1 VKKRLLAIVLLCAA
15 TIVPRS
21 EAALLAQ
28 STQGQ
33 LISQAIE
40 DENAGRHL
48 KALDGWRAVI
58 TAGGV
63 LPGVL
68 GLERVYT
75 MMGDEVELLP
85 ILDSLISRFPDET
98 QIRSAQLRTLVAIGR
113 DAEAT
118 AAFRAWR
125 DLRPTD
131 VAPYRDYARILLYAN
146 RAATADSVL
155 QEATDALGS
164 SRALLLEAAQL
175 QAALG
180 RWREAASAWRE
191 TMRDQPYYESA
202 AVFSLGPAPDSTRDD
217 VRRELAASAAPLG
230 ASQALAMLEIGWGA
244 PRAGWQLLQGM
255 PPSDTVVSVWRAFA
269 EEAERAQAWAAARDA
284 LVAIHRATRTP
295 AIAERGANVAMRAN
309 DPATALTLAR
319 AAARG
324 GDPEKREALLGIELE
339 ALGRLGRA
347 AEAERTL
354 AAAAPALGPTG
365 TRGFA
370 RTIAWAWVQS
380 GDVAKARAA
389 IADAPLDADDAVTGW
404 LALFDGDLAAARPA
418 LRQGDVAAR
427 QSVPAL
433 ALLSRTKVERSPT
446 VGGAFLALARGDSSA
461 AASGFAAA
469 ASEIT
474 DATSLLL
481 VMAARVESARGAD
494 ARALPL
500 WKRVAEEFTDS
511 PEAPEARLEWARTL
525 ARRND
530 QDGAR
535 TQYEELIIQY
545 PTSALVPQA
554 RREMEALRTPRAP
567 RAERQL

>member
-1 VKKRLLAIVLLCAA
+1 VRAGLLALLLFAA
-15 TIVPRS
+15 APVVPGGG
-21 EAALLAQ
+21 AALHAQ
-28 STQGQ
+28 GTQGQ

-40 DENAGRHL
+40 HENAGRHPE
-48 KALDGWRAVI
+48 ALESWRAVI
-58 TAGGV
+58 AAGGV

-85 ILDSLISRFPDET
+85 ILDSLIPHFPDET
-98 QIRSAQLRTLVAIGR
+98 QIRAAQLRVLVAIGR
-113 DAEAT
+113 DADAT

-155 QEATDALGS
+155 QDATAALGS

-202 AVFSLGPAPDSTRDD
+202 AVFSLGPAPDSARDEI
-217 VRRELAASAAPLG
+217 RRELATPDAPLG
-230 ASQALAMLEIGWGA
+230 ASQALAVLEIGWGA
-244 PRAGWQLLQGM
+244 PRAGWQVLQGM
-255 PPSDTVVSVWRAFA
+255 PASDTVVGVWRAFA

-284 LVAIHRATRTP
+284 LMAIHRTTRAP
-295 AIAERGANVAMRAN
+295 AVAERGAQAAMRAN
-309 DPATALTLAR
+309 DPDAALMLAR

-354 AAAAPALGPTG
+354 AAAAPAIGATA

-389 IADAPLDADDAVTGW
+389 IADAPLDAEDAVTGW

-418 LRQGDVAAR
+418 LRQGDVAA
-427 QSVPAL
+427 
-433 ALLSRTKVERSPT
+433 
-446 VGGAFLALARGDSSA
+446 
-461 AASGFAAA
+461 
-469 ASEIT
+469 
-474 DATSLLL
+474 
-481 VMAARVESARGAD
+481 
-494 ARALPL
+494 
-500 WKRVAEEFTDS
+500 
-511 PEAPEARLEWARTL
+511 
-525 ARRND
+525 
-530 QDGAR
+530 
-535 TQYEELIIQY
+535 
-545 PTSALVPQA
+545 
-554 RREMEALRTPRAP
+554 
-567 RAERQL
+567 

>member
-1 VKKRLLAIVLLCAA
+1 MLAVFLVAVA
-15 TIVPRS
+15 IVPRG
-21 EAALLAQ
+21 EAVLRAQ
-28 STQGQ
+28 GTAGQ
-33 LISQAIE
+33 LISQALE
-40 DENAGRHL
+40 HENAGRHL
-48 KALDGWRAVI
+48 EALDGWRKVI
-58 TAGGV
+58 ASGAV

-68 GLERVYT
+68 GMERVYT

-85 ILDSLISRFPDET
+85 LLDSLIPRFPDET
-98 QIRSAQLRTLVAIGR
+98 QLRAAQLRTLVAIGR
-113 DAEAT
+113 DADAT

-125 DLRPTD
+125 DIRPTD

-146 RAATADSVL
+146 RATTADSVL
-155 QEATDALGS
+155 QEATAALGS

-180 RWREAASAWRE
+180 RWRESASAWRE
-191 TMRDQPYYESA
+191 TMRDQAYYESA
-202 AVFSLGPAPDSTRDD
+202 AVFSLGPAPDSARDD
-217 VRRELAASAAPLG
+217 VRRELATPGAPLG
-230 ASQALAMLEIGWGA
+230 ASQALAVLEIGWGA
-244 PRAGWQLLQGM
+244 PRAGWQVLQAM
-255 PPSDTVVSVWRAFA
+255 PASDTVVGVWRAFA

-284 LVAIHRATRTP
+284 LVAIHRATRAP
-295 AIAERGANVAMRAN
+295 AVAERGATVAMRAN
-309 DPATALTLAR
+309 DPETALTLAR

-339 ALGRLGRA
+339 ALGRLGRG
-347 AEAERTL
+347 AEAERVL
-354 AAAAPALGPTG
+354 AAAAPRIGSAS
-365 TRGFA
+365 TRSFA

-427 QSVPAL
+427 QAVPAL
-433 ALLSRTKVERSPT
+433 ALLSRTKIERSPT
-446 VGGAFLALARGDSSA
+446 VGRAFLALARSDSA
-461 AASGFAAA
+461 AAAAGFAAA
-469 ASEIT
+469 AAEIG

-481 VMAARVESARGAD
+481 AMAARVESARGAD

-530 QDGAR
+530 ERGAR

-554 RREMEALRTPRAP
+554 RREMDALRAP
-567 RAERQL
+567 RAERRL